1 MAYDSPFSGPYGG
14 AGPALPPGYMEMATQ
29 PGRDVQGLLKSIGEK
44 FKERREKKKQEA
56 KELKATRSLAKAL
69 GVDRLGMDEASIET
83 ADVDTIMGKIQAWQA
98 KNREREL
105 EVKEEPGKRSAATVK
120 VMQHMLGGQAEQL
133 RAQDAYGAEPG
144 GPGGGPL
151 DEQEANK
158 LRAIQSILPHMEG
171 MEPSMIETI
180 LELSQGGGGR
190 RAGDTFELSP
200 AGGVGMYTSK
210 GGKSAAVVSGIP
222 KAPTELERSR
232 SGYYDAQKAKVKAET
247 KSEELYHDVMK
258 GFGGGKTDTKGMD
271 IPTKRKVT
279 KLESEIAQAQ
289 TNIERLTLLEKD
301 QVPFVNY
308 DDGVINLEKSR
319 AQEAGKDWTTFGE
332 ATRSD
337 SMLKEKQK
345 LTKLQK
351 QLAKLRGDS
360 GGAAIPR
367 PPVTEIDPMAPENLF
382 PSE

>member
-69 GVDRLGMDEASIET
+69 GVERLGLDESSIET
-83 ADVDTIMGKIQAWQA
+83 ADVDTIMGRIQALA
-98 KNREREL
+98 EKRKEREL
-105 EVKEEPGKRSAATVK
+105 EVQEAPEKRSAATVK

-158 LRAIQSILPHMEG
+158 LRAIESILPHMEG

-180 LELSQGGGGR
+180 LELSQGGGTGAGTIREGPGGSMLLQTGR
-190 RAGDTFELSP
+190 GTFSVLKGVDKEPSP
-200 AGGVGMYTSK
+200 AEMALARERTAKAEGHERFNEMMK
-210 GGKSAAVVSGIP
+210 GIQA
-222 KAPTELERSR
+222 
-232 SGYYDAQKAKVKAET
+232 AKVDT
-247 KSEELYHDVMK
+247 SDMDQ
-258 GFGGGKTDTKGMD
+258 KTERT
-271 IPTKRKVT
+271 VT
-279 KLESEIAQAQ
+279 KLEADIQKARDNVEM
-289 TNIERLTLLEKD
+289 LEDLSKKHK
-301 QVPFVNY
+301 PYANW
-308 DDGVINLEKSR
+308 DGGKVVGAAEVDKISAFNAVIGEKS
-319 AQEAGKDWTTFGE
+319 T
-332 ATRSD
+332 S
-337 SMLKEKQK
+337 SSLISEKQK
-345 LTKLQK
+345 LEKLQK
-351 QLAKLRGDS
+351 QLNKLRADS

-367 PPVTEIDPMAPENLF
+367 PPLFDVSPENLF
-382 PSE
+382 E